1 MERKRDEERR
11 KKVKDYLRSVRLF
24 TNQNSIWQIQNVGN
38 SMCVCVCEHKKYQL
52 SIGSPKSERLLFFH
66 SLKNAKPQQRSIK

>member
-38 SMCVCVCEHKKYQL
+38 AMCVCVCLRAQEIPIEHWL
-52 SIGSPKSERLLFFH
+52 AEE
-66 SLKNAKPQQRSIK
+66 